1 MVLHEY
7 LRHFADLPGDLL
19 PLKESGVGNALRCW
33 GQGNAMENANSDIQ
47 DALHR
52 AEGAADATFLVK
64 PVNQAMPQARALKSS
79 RLLVVHNDAVARGVA
94 HIKEAMKALSPYVP
108 QQDRAKDHITVVSED
123 IFDNSAEKPK
133 ELTSLFRNGD
143 DGCALH

>member
-33 GQGNAMENANSDIQ
+33 GQGDAMENANSDIQ

-52 AEGAADATFLVK
+52 AEDAADATFLVK
-64 PVNQAMPQARALKSS
+64 PALKSS

-94 HIKEAMKALSPYVP
+94 HIKQAMKALSPYVP
-108 QQDRAKDHITVVSED
+108 QPDQAKNHITVVSEG
-123 IFDNSAEKPK
+123 N
-133 ELTSLFRNGD
+133 LTVCTLATRMRTSNDHGEATID
-143 DGCALH
+143 DVHAFLWG

>member
-33 GQGNAMENANSDIQ
+33 GQGNAMEYANSDIQ

-64 PVNQAMPQARALKSS
+64 PALKSS

-108 QQDRAKDHITVVSED
+108 QQDRAKDHITVVSEVD
-123 IFDNSAEKPK
+123 
-133 ELTSLFRNGD
+133 LTVCTLATRMRTSKHDKTSID
-143 DGCALH
+143 DVHAFLWG